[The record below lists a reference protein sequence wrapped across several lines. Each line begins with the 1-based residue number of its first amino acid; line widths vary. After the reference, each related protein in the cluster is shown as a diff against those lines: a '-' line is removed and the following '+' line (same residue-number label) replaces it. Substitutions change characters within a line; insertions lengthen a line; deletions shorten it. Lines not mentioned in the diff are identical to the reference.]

1 MLKENDLKKLI
12 EHDAEFMGIFIYY
25 RRIKASWLMAM
36 SRSIKNYVWNYLLG
50 EKFNFITD
58 IDVIYYDKNFNHQKD
73 LEIEKELNK

>member
-1 MLKENDLKKLI
+1 
-12 EHDAEFMGIFIYY
+12 
-25 RRIKASWLMAM
+25 MAM